1 MICVIVLL
9 FRHHFKRVSYEV
21 LSKLGVHNLPD
32 KITLFILNGFFFYPN
47 CGLSGAGAL
56 IWLKVIQI

>member
-9 FRHHFKRVSYEV
+9 FRHHFKWVSYEV

-32 KITLFILNGFFFYPN
+32 KITLFILNVFFYPN
-47 CGLSGAGAL
+47 YGLSGAGAL